1 MASDLDNK
9 LIALTAE
16 LIDDDEEIEEQKPNK
31 SVKLK
36 AEDITDIV
44 EKKFDRIL
52 SSTDYLILVD
62 LGNNSGVEDLAEKYE
77 VSQNYIKQLIRS
89 KDGVEFLK
97 VQAQKK
103 AEISL
108 AISTATVA
116 DGVLKYKAL
125 IDECFNNNQE
135 QLGLSYLFGKLSFME
150 VQQML
155 SKNQPVEEEKDG
167 LKELFSGLMVK

>member
-16 LIDDDEEIEEQKPNK
+16 LIDDEEQEEQKPNK
-31 SVKLK
+31 SAKLK

-116 DGVLKYKAL
+116 EGVLKYKAL